1 MLTLG
6 IQEKQKQT
14 QILSMQL
21 QIQNRKIPIETF
33 CNWLMA
39 FNLTK
44 IVEIIWFE
52 YEVEVVY
59 SVADIIYYNWQ
70 RIIVWL
76 FSRTAVSVGIFHCTD
91 RLFFLSFFESTLI
104 YLNINKKQMHPEEK
118 LRLLATASSV
128 AVSINSTPSST
139 QYHLYRYA
147 LISIKRS

>member
-1 MLTLG
+1 MFHKMLTLG

-59 SVADIIYYNWQ
+59 SVADIIYYN
-70 RIIVWL
+70 
-76 FSRTAVSVGIFHCTD
+76 
-91 RLFFLSFFESTLI
+91 
-104 YLNINKKQMHPEEK
+104 
-118 LRLLATASSV
+118 
-128 AVSINSTPSST
+128 
-139 QYHLYRYA
+139 
-147 LISIKRS
+147 